1 MTEASAD
8 VAITRYCGN
17 RAGDQMDAQS
27 KRKRTGSGEAFP
39 FIEDT
44 LPFIT
49 FRRCASFE
57 KIFQSLYKW
66 GWRAKRGNRSP
77 ACP

>member
-8 VAITRYCGN
+8 VVMARYCRN
-17 RAGDQMDAQS
+17 RAAGQTEAQS

-57 KIFQSLYKW
+57 KISQSLYKW
-66 GWRAKRGNRSP
+66 GWRAKP
-77 ACP
+77 